1 MTLDGIDHNFSLC
14 ELQMV
19 LSGLPDN
26 EKKGLAKNPDEAVWQ
41 LMASLYRQAYPYEED
56 QARIN
61 AQAKK

>member
-1 MTLDGIDHNFSLC
+1 
-14 ELQMV
+14 MV

-26 EKKGLAKNPDEAVWQ
+26 EKKGLAKNPDEAVRQ
-41 LMASLYRQAYPYEED
+41 LTARLYMQKYPYEED